1 MTNYGTD
8 NLVTHILAL
17 IWSKNSNSQMYKVT
31 FPKIR
36 HFPEMVNFGRSFID
50 TIMGISRGDWKCPED
65 YRYSFWCIPAQKRPP
80 CPLEGHEYPTR
91 SRVNIATGVVYP
103 LRPPLVWRS
112 KCMGIVYSSGSTF
125 RKLLRRK
132 MGVHFFIFFS
142 ILSSTL

>member
-8 NLVTHILAL
+8 NLVTHILPL

-65 YRYSFWCIPAQKRPP
+65 YITFGASRIQCGKIKMWGWIPPP
-80 CPLEGHEYPTR
+80 SPGHTQIPLPEAGQ
-91 SRVNIATGVVYP
+91 G
-103 LRPPLVWRS
+103 
-112 KCMGIVYSSGSTF
+112 
-125 RKLLRRK
+125 
-132 MGVHFFIFFS
+132 
-142 ILSSTL
+142 